1 LIVKEILVVNAFFDL
16 PWNDVLMRTTRIGE
30 GAPSPTDEAADSP
43 TFRCIRRVMSVDVK
57 ALDDEEYLPADA
69 NVLIAL
75 TTRDPKGN

>member
-16 PWNDVLMRTTRIGE
+16 PWNDVLMRT
-30 GAPSPTDEAADSP
+30 PDEEADSP